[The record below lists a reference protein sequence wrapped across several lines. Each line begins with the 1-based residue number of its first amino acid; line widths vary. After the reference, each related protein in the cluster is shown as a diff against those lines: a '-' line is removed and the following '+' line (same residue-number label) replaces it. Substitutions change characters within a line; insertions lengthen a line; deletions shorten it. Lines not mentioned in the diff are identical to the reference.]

1 MNSLNGTIKS
11 VNVNGS
17 MSIAEIDMGHDI
29 TLKTIVLETPET
41 ASYLT
46 EGNAVKVLFKET
58 EVVIGLQT
66 DLKISL
72 QNRIPGII
80 EVIELGSLISKI
92 TINTDLGTIVSVIS
106 RNSVDT
112 LRLIKGSSVVAMIKL
127 NEVMLSQ

>member
-46 EGNAVKVLFKET
+46 EGEAVKVLFKET

-80 EVIELGSLISKI
+80 EAIELGSLISKI